1 MTTGSLGQGFSTG
14 LGVALGHRMNKKDN
28 YVYIVLGDGESQE
41 GQIWEGVLFGG
52 NAKLD
57 QMIVFVDYNKQQLDG
72 YVDDINPLGN
82 LKEKWEAFGWHAQ
95 EVDGHSVEEIYAA
108 IASQSSKGSKFSYYS
123 PHH

>member
-72 YVDDINPLGN
+72 
-82 LKEKWEAFGWHAQ
+82 
-95 EVDGHSVEEIYAA
+95 
-108 IASQSSKGSKFSYYS
+108 
-123 PHH
+123 